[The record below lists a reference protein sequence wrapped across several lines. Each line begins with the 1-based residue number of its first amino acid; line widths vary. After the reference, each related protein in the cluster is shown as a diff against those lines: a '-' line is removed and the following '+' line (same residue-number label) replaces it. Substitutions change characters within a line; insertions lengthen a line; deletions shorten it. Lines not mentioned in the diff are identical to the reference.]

1 MHRSGDNAANIA
13 QGVDMSWIR
22 ETADIPEDLKPLVRA
37 NVIRVLSINPEAT
50 RAVLGMNRGITF
62 GASALSRVEEEA
74 IATAVS
80 VVNKCQ
86 Y

>member
-1 MHRSGDNAANIA
+1 
-13 QGVDMSWIR
+13 MSWIR
-22 ETADIPEDLKPLVRA
+22 EIDPDALPEDVRPWATA
-37 NVIRVLSINPEAT
+37 NVIRVLSINPNALS
-50 RAVLGMNRGITF
+50 AVVGMNRGITF

-80 VVNKCQ
+80 AVNKCQ

>member
-1 MHRSGDNAANIA
+1 
-13 QGVDMSWIR
+13 MSWIR
-22 ETADIPEDLKPLVRA
+22 ETEDVPEALKPMIRG
-37 NVIRVLSINPEAT
+37 NVIKVMSINPTAMESVV
-50 RAVLGMNRGITF
+50 RLNRGITF

>member
-1 MHRSGDNAANIA
+1 
-13 QGVDMSWIR
+13 MSWIR
-22 ETADIPEDLKPLVRA
+22 ETEQVPEALKPMLRA
-37 NVIRVLSINPEAT
+37 NVIKVMSINPGAMESVV
-50 RAVLGMNRGITF
+50 RLNRGVTF

>member
-1 MHRSGDNAANIA
+1 MP
-13 QGVDMSWIR
+13 WIR
-22 ETADIPEDLKPLVRA
+22 LTEDVPPEHGLDKRG
-37 NVIRVLSINPEAT
+37 NVIKVLSINPTAIT
-50 RAVLGMNRGITF
+50 AVLEMNMGITF

-80 VVNKCQ
+80 VVNRCQ

>member
-1 MHRSGDNAANIA
+1 MP
-13 QGVDMSWIR
+13 WIR
-22 ETADIPEDLKPLVRA
+22 LTDDVPSELGLDKRG
-37 NVIRVLSINPEAT
+37 NVIKVLSINPTAVQ
-50 RAVLGMNRGITF
+50 AVLDMNMGITF

-80 VVNKCQ
+80 VVNRCQ

>member
-1 MHRSGDNAANIA
+1 MA
-13 QGVDMSWIR
+13 WIR
-22 ETADIPEDLKPLVRA
+22 HTDDVPPEYELDKRG
-37 NVIRVLSINPEAT
+37 NVIKVLSIDPKAIT
-50 RAVLGMNRGITF
+50 AVLEMNMGTTF

-80 VVNKCQ
+80 VANRCQ

>member
-1 MHRSGDNAANIA
+1 
-13 QGVDMSWIR
+13 MSWIR
-22 ETADIPEDLKPLVRA
+22 EADPESLPEDIRPSARA
-37 NVIRVLSINPEAT
+37 NVIRVLSINPTALA
-50 RAVLGMNRGITF
+50 AVVAMNQGITF

>member
-1 MHRSGDNAANIA
+1 
-13 QGVDMSWIR
+13 MSWIR
-22 ETADIPEDLKPLVRA
+22 ETDPGSLPEDIRPWANA
-37 NVIRVLSINPEAT
+37 NVIHSLSINPTALA
-50 RAVLGMNRGITF
+50 AVVEMNRGITF

-80 VVNKCQ
+80 AVNKCQ

>member
-1 MHRSGDNAANIA
+1 
-13 QGVDMSWIR
+13 MSWIR
-22 ETADIPEDLKPLVRA
+22 ETDDIPEDLKPLVRA
-37 NVIRVLSINPEAT
+37 NVIRVTSINPKGMEAVI
-50 RAVLGMNRGITF
+50 AMNRGITF